1 MYSLG
6 TRDNHERQRLAE
18 AALARRHSRENMS
31 AARRD
36 HFLLSCYGK
45 TFDEMG
51 ESAVE
56 RRERDSDCAKMRPEV
71 STMLSEPDDP
81 YGTVFHHTFRDRDE
95 PKEIGASVMSASRYV
110 PRAYYSGGGELNR
123 ARTAEIGRRR
133 EVVNSLEVRS
143 ATVSHCDVGARGRLR
158 QPPYANPRYFLRA
171 REQSRELGP
180 PLRYGVRNEL
190 ERVLQAQEYTSLT
203 EPGEWTGNREIFDP
217 RWRKNEP
224 TKHAG
229 PRFRGL
235 STPAENATHS
245 VTGLNRDPTL
255 DTLEAY
261 TISRESSHAIKDSME
276 EFRHR
281 EPSLDTGGN
290 WERVTSMHSLVSPV
304 DKPASEKARLKVHAS
319 LRGLNPSASATLRA
333 RAYATST
340 RISSPNSRPFSTPI

>member
-1 MYSLG
+1 
-6 TRDNHERQRLAE
+6 
-18 AALARRHSRENMS
+18 
-31 AARRD
+31 
-36 HFLLSCYGK
+36 
-45 TFDEMG
+45 
-51 ESAVE
+51 
-56 RRERDSDCAKMRPEV
+56 
-71 STMLSEPDDP
+71 MLSQ
-81 YGTVFHHTFRDRDE
+81 HHVTS
-95 PKEIGASVMSASRYV
+95 G
-110 PRAYYSGGGELNR
+110 AYYSGGGELNR

-245 VTGLNRDPTL
+245 VTGLNRDVL
-255 DTLEAY
+255 GLF
-261 TISRESSHAIKDSME
+261 SSYFFSS
-276 EFRHR
+276 FR
-281 EPSLDTGGN
+281 
-290 WERVTSMHSLVSPV
+290 
-304 DKPASEKARLKVHAS
+304 AS
-319 LRGLNPSASATLRA
+319 LCIPPL
-333 RAYATST
+333 
-340 RISSPNSRPFSTPI
+340 